1 MPLLEVS
8 EYFPFLRDSR
18 ALEDG
23 KVFLKP
29 FYSQYVQRVSAAD
42 MAVSLRTA
50 SFLWAMCVGLEP
62 KSILDLGSGFSSFVF
77 RFYAKSRSTNVWSV
91 DDDPVWLARTRNYL
105 ATVDVPTDCLIV
117 WNAFLSTTATFELVF
132 HDLGNMQSRGRTLR
146 HALARTNCHCGVLVL
161 DDVHKE
167 EYQVPMRDA
176 LANCRCRYLDAKAF
190 TLDGFG
196 RYCGV
201 VTAISGSR
209 SLNVSGAGA

>member
-1 MPLLEVS
+1 MASVS
-8 EYFPFLRDSR
+8 EYFPFLRDSGV
-18 ALEDG
+18 LEEG
-23 KVFLKP
+23 KVLLEP
-29 FYSQYVQRVSAAD
+29 YYRRYVQHVSVTD
-42 MAVSLRTA
+42 MAVSLEAA
-50 SFLWAMCVGLEP
+50 SFLWAMCVGLDP

-91 DDDPVWLARTRNYL
+91 DDDPCWLTRTRDYL
-105 ATVDVPTDCLIV
+105 AAVDVSTDCLIL
-117 WNAFLSTTATFELVF
+117 WNALLATKDEFELVF
-132 HDLGNMQSRGRTLR
+132 HDLGSMQFRGRTLR
-146 HALARTNCHCGVLVL
+146 HVLARTACHSGVLVL

-201 VTAISGSR
+201 VTAI
-209 SLNVSGAGA
+209 AGPQEKQGN